1 MPDLKILSEREL
13 EILQLLAEGKSNK
26 DIAQDL
32 FISTNTVK
40 VHLRN
45 IFSKLEVSSRTE
57 AVLYILR
64 ATETPA
70 ANEIVVDLPIE
81 EEAADAPPTAEP
93 LDLASN
99 PKVSTEL
106 DRPPIKPVSG
116 KIFPRV
122 LTLSILTLLGIV
134 ILISTGVGLARYF
147 QPTATPS
154 PETVDTAASPTNRWQ
169 FKKELP
175 VPKSGLAAVVYEE
188 QIYIIGGENTEVL
201 PDLHRYD
208 PLTDVW
214 ESLPAKPTPV
224 TDIQAAVAGGKIFVP
239 GGRLANGQPTDRL
252 EIYNPREGTWTQGAS
267 LPTPLSAYALVAF
280 EGDLFLFGGW
290 NGDEYTNLTLKYDL
304 GQDQWLNLTPSPVAR
319 GFAGAAVVSGKIY
332 LVGGYDGTNFLPN
345 NDIYSPELEETAQSP
360 WEEGAPLPEGRSAMG
375 IANMVDN
382 IYLIGG
388 ESLNEE
394 FFSQLKYSPSNNIW
408 EVTTN
413 PLAEPWANMGVVPF
427 GTNLYAMGGRLNNQ
441 PSKRNLVY
449 QVIYSISIPISP

>member
-64 ATETPA
+64 ATEPPAPNEIMADSPA
-70 ANEIVVDLPIE
+70 AE
-81 EEAADAPPTAEP
+81 EEDASPLPGEP
-93 LDLASN
+93 LDLDFN
-99 PKVSTEL
+99 PKVSIEL
-106 DRPPIKPVSG
+106 DSPATKPVSR

-122 LTLSILTLLGIV
+122 LTISILALLGII

-147 QPTATPS
+147 QPTPTPS

-175 VPKSGLAAVVYEE
+175 LPRSGLAAVVYEE

-201 PDLHRYD
+201 PDLLRYD
-208 PLTDVW
+208 PLVDSW
-214 ESLPAKPTPV
+214 EALPPKPNPV

-239 GGRLANGQPTDRL
+239 GGRLANGQPTDVL
-252 EIYNPREGTWTQGAS
+252 EIYNPREGIWTQGAS

-290 NGDEYTNLTLKYDL
+290 DGEEYTHLTLKYDL
-304 GQDQWLNLTPSPVAR
+304 GQDQWRVLTPLPDAR
-319 GFAGAAVVSGKIY
+319 GFAGAAVVGGKIH
-332 LVGGYDGTNFLPN
+332 LVGGFDGINFLPN
-345 NDIYSPELEETAQSP
+345 NDIYSPEFEGTAQSP

-382 IYLIGG
+382 IYIIGG

-427 GTNLYAMGGRLNNQ
+427 GTSLYAMGGKLNNQ

-449 QVIYSISIPISP
+449 QVIYSISIPLSP

>member
-64 ATETPA
+64 ATEPPA
-70 ANEIVVDLPIE
+70 PNEIVVDLPTE
-81 EEAADAPPTAEP
+81 EEEDSSPLTTEP
-93 LDLASN
+93 IDLDFN
-99 PKVSTEL
+99 PKVSIEL
-106 DRPPIKPVSG
+106 DSPATKPVSRR
-116 KIFPRV
+116 IFPRV
-122 LTLSILTLLGIV
+122 LTISILALLGII

-147 QPTATPS
+147 QPTPTPS

-175 VPKSGLAAVVYEE
+175 IPKSGLAAVVYEE
-188 QIYIIGGENTEVL
+188 HIYLIGGENSAVL
-201 PDLHRYD
+201 SDLLRYD
-208 PLTDVW
+208 PLTEVW
-214 ESLPAKPTPV
+214 ESLPEKPTPV

-239 GGRLANGQPTDRL
+239 GGRLDNGQPTDRL

-290 NGDEYTNLTLKYDL
+290 NGKEYTNLTLKYDL
-304 GQDQWLNLTPSPVAR
+304 GQDQWLTLTPSQVAR

-332 LVGGYDGTNFLPN
+332 LVGGFDGTNFLAN
-345 NDIYSPELEETAQSP
+345 NDIYSPEFEETAQSP
-360 WEEGAPLPEGRSAMG
+360 WAKGASLPEGRSAMG

-388 ESLNEE
+388 DSLNDE
-394 FFSQLKYSPSNNIW
+394 FFSQLKYTPSNNTW
-408 EVTTN
+408 EVATN
-413 PLAEPWANMGVVPF
+413 PLAEPWANMGVVSF
-427 GTNLYAMGGRLNNQ
+427 GTSLYAMGGELNDQ
-441 PSKRNLVY
+441 PSQRNLVY